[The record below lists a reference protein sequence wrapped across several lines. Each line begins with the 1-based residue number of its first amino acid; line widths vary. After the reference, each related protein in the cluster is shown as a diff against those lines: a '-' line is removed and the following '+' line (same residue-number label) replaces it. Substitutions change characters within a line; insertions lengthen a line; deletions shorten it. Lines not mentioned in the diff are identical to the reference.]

1 AVLGVPA
8 EAADDAVSALCDQH
22 LDVPSLGVEPHSR
35 RLPGGRPGGT
45 HLRVFT
51 ESGDDLLSV
60 GPDRYVRLRRP
71 PVSFEIGSGEHAVLQ
86 GDAQLPPSEPE
97 VGGELVSSVVAA
109 SCLHWHCRAFLLT
122 LTRTRLLG
130 GTSGG
135 RRNGNLWITRWG
147 TWTYRA
153 FRANRSRGW
162 NMMWADARLRGWTP
176 YGGWGSGLPRWDV
189 PPTSTWAGR
198 TSCRPTEVSR
208 RCVRRLGTS

>member
-1 AVLGVPA
+1 RPPGPVEDRRRASGVDGVDQRALPGGDDRAHDAGVEPVQVAEEVHGVPA
-8 EAADDAVSALCDQH
+8 EAADDVEFALGDQH
-22 LDVPSLGVEPHSR
+22 LDVPSLDVEPHAR
-35 RLPGGRPGGT
+35 RQPGGRPGGT
-45 HLRVFT
+45 HRRVVT
-51 ESGDDLLSV
+51 ESGDDLLAV
-60 GPDRYVRLRRP
+60 GPDLFGELRRP

-153 FRANRSRGW
+153 FRANRTRGW
-162 NMMWADARLRGWTP
+162 NMM
-176 YGGWGSGLPRWDV
+176 
-189 PPTSTWAGR
+189 
-198 TSCRPTEVSR
+198 
-208 RCVRRLGTS
+208 